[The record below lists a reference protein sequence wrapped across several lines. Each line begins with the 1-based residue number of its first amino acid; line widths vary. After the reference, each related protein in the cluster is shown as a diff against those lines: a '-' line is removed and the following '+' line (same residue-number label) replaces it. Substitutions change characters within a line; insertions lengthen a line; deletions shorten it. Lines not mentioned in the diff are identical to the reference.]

1 MLLHFPK
8 PMTVEVDDFNKP
20 PTVSCYAI
28 IWIFNVI
35 FYVVNS
41 RNLLAVGMKLLNHRK
56 FDKAALLQPT
66 KFAFITNSNE
76 HREYLTISL
85 GTTRDDAM
93 VSKKCVCSFEEL
105 KNKAIL
111 RSFCSVWF
119 LQIRIEIFPQVFLQ
133 VLSHFSHFLLLTPAK
148 AMIAIH
154 FIANVVNL
162 YNK

>member
-1 MLLHFPK
+1 
-8 PMTVEVDDFNKP
+8 MTVEVNDFNEP

-41 RNLLAVGMKLLNHRK
+41 WNLLVVGMKLLKHRK
-56 FDKAALLQPT
+56 LDMAAWLQPT
-66 KFAFITNSNE
+66 KFAFVTNSNE
-76 HREYLTISL
+76 HREYFTINS
-85 GTTRDDAM
+85 GTTRDDPM

-119 LQIRIEIFPQVFLQ
+119 SQIRIEIFPQVFLQ
-133 VLSHFSHFLLLTPAK
+133 ILSHFSHFLLLTPAK
-148 AMIAIH
+148 TMIAMY